1 MMLPNSE
8 SSKDVVDVE
17 ADRCWFWRLDDEFDV
32 VTAADGIVEVTPD
45 EVVGTASQVSES
57 S

>member
-17 ADRCWFWRLDDEFDV
+17 ADRCWFWRLDEELDV

-57 S
+57 